1 MKKQKLEQGSMTVEA
16 VFVFPIIIFVLIAI
30 LYMSHY
36 MADKC
41 KGQSIIDLYA
51 QEQALCL
58 KGQYPLETSQN
69 YTKILEKGV
78 YFYLSSL
85 TKEETELDKQVREQ
99 LAESLLMGEVS
110 SVAAKVSYNSI
121 IITAKIKLT
130 IGISRVKEFFTG
142 TPLEYTID
150 TKIPVHNPEEFIRAY
165 TALAGTM
172 DEGKGE
178 KSIKKKL
185 REIKGKSKNSHE
197 ND

>member
-58 KGQYPLETSQN
+58 KGQYPLGTSQN

-142 TPLEYTID
+142 TD
-150 TKIPVHNPEEFIRAY
+150 TKIPVNNPEEFIRAY

>member
-1 MKKQKLEQGSMTVEA
+1 MKKQKLERGSMTVEA

-58 KGQYPLETSQN
+58 KGQYPLGTSQN

-130 IGISRVKEFFTG
+130 IGISRVKEFLQG
-142 TPLEYTID
+142 LP
-150 TKIPVHNPEEFIRAY
+150 
-165 TALAGTM
+165 
-172 DEGKGE
+172 
-178 KSIKKKL
+178 
-185 REIKGKSKNSHE
+185 
-197 ND
+197 

>member
-1 MKKQKLEQGSMTVEA
+1 MFEGTISVGNKSELYENSRKGCLFLFILFNKRGNRVRQTGKRA
-16 VFVFPIIIFVLIAI
+16 VSRV
-30 LYMSHY
+30 
-36 MADKC
+36 
-41 KGQSIIDLYA
+41 
-51 QEQALCL
+51 
-58 KGQYPLETSQN
+58 TTN
-69 YTKILEKGV
+69 
-78 YFYLSSL
+78 
-85 TKEETELDKQVREQ
+85 
-99 LAESLLMGEVS
+99 GEVS

-185 REIKGKSKNSHE
+185 REIKEKSKNSHE

>member
-1 MKKQKLEQGSMTVEA
+1 MFEGTISVGNKSE
-16 VFVFPIIIFVLIAI
+16 
-30 LYMSHY
+30 LYENSR
-36 MADKC
+36 
-41 KGQSIIDLYA
+41 KG
-51 QEQALCL
+51 CL
-58 KGQYPLETSQN
+58 
-69 YTKILEKGV
+69 
-78 YFYLSSL
+78 FYLSSL

-172 DEGKGE
+172 DERKGE
-178 KSIKKKL
+178 KNIKKRL

>member
-58 KGQYPLETSQN
+58 KGQYPLGTSQN
-69 YTKILEKGV
+69 YTKILEKSV

-99 LAESLLMGEVS
+99 LAESVLL
-110 SVAAKVSYNSI
+110 
-121 IITAKIKLT
+121 
-130 IGISRVKEFFTG
+130 
-142 TPLEYTID
+142 
-150 TKIPVHNPEEFIRAY
+150 
-165 TALAGTM
+165 
-172 DEGKGE
+172 
-178 KSIKKKL
+178 
-185 REIKGKSKNSHE
+185 
-197 ND
+197 

>member
-30 LYMSHY
+30 IYMSHY

-41 KGQSIIDLYA
+41 KGQSIINLYA

-58 KGQYPLETSQN
+58 KGQYPLGTNQD
-69 YTKILEKGV
+69 YTKILEKGI

-85 TKEETELDKQVREQ
+85 IKEETELNKQVRKQ
-99 LAESLLMGEVS
+99 LSDALLMGEVS
-110 SVAAKVSYNSI
+110 SVAAKVSYNSVV
-121 IITAKIKLT
+121 ITAKIKLT

-142 TPLEYTID
+142 TPLEYIID
-150 TKIPVHNPEEFIRAY
+150 IKIPVHSPEEFVRAY

-172 DEGKGE
+172 DEEKGE
-178 KSIKKKL
+178 KSIKNKL
-185 REIKGKSKNSHE
+185 IEIKGKSKNSHE
-197 ND
+197 KD

>member
-58 KGQYPLETSQN
+58 KGQYPLGTSQN

-85 TKEETELDKQVREQ
+85 TKEVREQ